1 MEPNQEQYIQ
11 FDLGERIFICSLKT
25 LQKYPDSTL
34 AKCLMHSSSI
44 EKGTTI
50 SLECESKYF
59 QWILDYMRD
68 GRLDKMDSLSQ
79 HEVKQLSKEAKFF
92 CLNELVKLCKL
103 RIETHFMSQGCLEP
117 KIITSRLELDE
128 ILEGAKKT
136 GAFTVLL
143 NTEKL
148 DRKKIAELTELGPS
162 DNFTLLSCHGLITGY
177 HSEFYKAG
185 KLVKYSED
193 PDDLLSYVYYYYN
206 QVFL

>member
-1 MEPNQEQYIQ
+1 MEPTQEQYIQ

-34 AKCLMHSSSI
+34 ANCLKHSDSI

-50 SLECESKYF
+50 SLECDSKYF

-68 GRLDKMDSLSQ
+68 GRLDIINSLSQ
-79 HEVKQLSKEAKFF
+79 REVEQLSKEAKFF
-92 CLNELVKLCKL
+92 CLEELVGLCES
-103 RIETHFMSQGCLEP
+103 RIETHFMSKGCLEP

-162 DNFTLLSCHGLITGY
+162 RNFTLLSCYGPLTGY
-177 HSEFYKAG
+177 HSEFYEAG
-185 KLVKYSED
+185 KLVKQSED